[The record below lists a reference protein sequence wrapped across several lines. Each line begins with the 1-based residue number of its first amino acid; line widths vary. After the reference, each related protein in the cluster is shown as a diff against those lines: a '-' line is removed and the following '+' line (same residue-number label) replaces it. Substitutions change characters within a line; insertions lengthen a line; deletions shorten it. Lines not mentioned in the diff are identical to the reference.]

1 MVETIE
7 SHLVDHH
14 RGKLTKQDFRISWEC
29 PYCDHAGQSHAEDE
43 GLEQFKSH
51 LFEHVESLIESEV
64 HIADDVSGTGNIL
77 VRSQSGSPGKTNA
90 QIHFLSPGEIVLF
103 VTTNPAERIRL
114 LDEQLPEWPSWT
126 VILTTKDDPLA
137 DVTGVDIAEIPLEIV
152 QLDSRIGLSDL
163 GETLSRVLEEHEGTG
178 EKISVEFDILS
189 EIIGTFDL
197 QTVFRFLHVLTSR
210 LESADA
216 LAHYYVDPRARSES
230 TLNVLEEVFDLSIT
244 ARQRVFVSKSRDPN
258 TG

>member
-1 MVETIE
+1 MVDTIE

-14 RGKLTKQDFRISWEC
+14 RGQLTKQDFRVSWEC

-43 GLEQFKSH
+43 GIDQFKSH
-51 LFEHVESLIESEV
+51 LFEHVESLIESGV
-64 HIADDVSGTGNIL
+64 HIADEVGGTGNIL
-77 VRSQSGSPGKTNA
+77 VRATSGSPGKTNA
-90 QIHFLSPGEIVLF
+90 QVHFLSPGEIALF

-114 LDEQLPEWPSWT
+114 LDESLPEWPAWT

-137 DVTGVDIAEIPLEIV
+137 DMSEIDISDVPLEVV

-189 EIIGTFDL
+189 EIIGTFEL
-197 QTVFRFLHVLTSR
+197 QTVFRFLHVLANR

-216 LAHYYVDPRARSES
+216 LAHYYVDSRARSES
-230 TLNVLEEVFDLSIT
+230 TLNVLQEVFDLSIT
-244 ARQRVFVSKSRDPN
+244 ARQRVFVSKPRGPN
-258 TG
+258 SG